1 MKPKNTK
8 RNIWIAIAVVII
20 LLIAGRIAY
29 INLLKSENTPQWVK
43 KVFTDGVVRQ
53 LRREIDFGDKDIL
66 TFAENGNL
74 DSIEIKTPETAEVI
88 IRAFN
93 LLISLRLAS
102 E

>member
-1 MKPKNTK
+1 MKTKNK
-8 RNIWIAIAVVII
+8 ARYILISVVALVLFAVIW
-20 LLIAGRIAY
+20 RIAY

-74 DSIEIKTPETAEVI
+74 DSIEIK
-88 IRAFN
+88 
-93 LLISLRLAS
+93 
-102 E
+102 